1 MLSATTLMWLLM
13 GATVFIGIPFTL
25 WWWKQAD
32 KWADAEHKRFKPPE
46 DTRERIV
53 VRGPGADQQRKDGT
67 P

>member
-13 GATVFIGIPFTL
+13 GATVFVGIPFTL

-32 KWADAEHKRFKPPE
+32 KWADAEHKRFKSPE

-53 VRGPGADQQRKDGT
+53 VRGPGTDQQRKDGT